1 MKSISQFL
9 RPAFKVPTLVWSA
22 ADHQKWKPHLSTFLL
37 LNLGLWLFGTGQAI
51 IINAGIGLGPWTVL
65 AQGISGQMGWSI
77 GFCTFIVS
85 LLVLLLWFPLK
96 ERPGL
101 GTVMNVI
108 VIAIAID
115 VMMLIAPIP
124 SSFIIS
130 IIQVTMG
137 ILCVGMGS
145 ALYLTSNLGPGP
157 RDGLMTGLQRI
168 LNRPIGWVRFGI
180 EVSVLVIGWI
190 LGGNIGIGTV
200 MFAFGCGHAIA
211 ICLTIISI
219 GHPKPKEA

>member
-1 MKSISQFL
+1 ME
-9 RPAFKVPTLVWSA
+9 T
-22 ADHQKWKPHLSTFLL
+22 
-37 LNLGLWLFGTGQAI
+37 
-51 IINAGIGLGPWTVL
+51 
-65 AQGISGQMGWSI
+65 
-77 GFCTFIVS
+77 
-85 LLVLLLWFPLK
+85 
-96 ERPGL
+96 
-101 GTVMNVI
+101 
-108 VIAIAID
+108 
-115 VMMLIAPIP
+115 
-124 SSFIIS
+124 SFIYLFAAEFRTMVVWNRPS
-130 IIQVTMG
+130 HNHQCRHRVRALDSSGSGDQRTDGMEHRFLHFYSEPAGPLTMVSAQRKTRTRYCHECDRHCHRNRCDDADCTDSVQFYYFDNSSTMG

-211 ICLTIISI
+211 ICLTMISI